1 VRVGYRM
8 RQFWEALN
16 PRLSAEELKQA
27 QDFLDP
33 ALMALFLGQP
43 RSEQA
48 HSLRLLNQLLEGGE
62 THSDLLVAALLHD
75 VGKSRHPLHLWERVL
90 IVLGKKFAPNL
101 SQNWG
106 QAELHGWRRAFVIAA
121 QHPQWG
127 AEMAAEA
134 GASPLTV
141 ELIRRHQSLLP
152 EQADSLKESLLHR
165 LQSVDNQN

>member
-1 VRVGYRM
+1 MRVSYRV

-16 PRLSAEELKQA
+16 PRLSAEELTQA
-27 QDFLDP
+27 QDILDP
-33 ALMALFLGQP
+33 ALMALFLGQQ

-90 IVLGKKFAPNL
+90 IVLSKKFVPNL
-101 SQNWG
+101 SEDWG
-106 QAELHGWRRAFVIAA
+106 QSEPRGWRRPFVIAA
-121 QHPQWG
+121 RHPAWG

-134 GASPLTV
+134 GASSLTV

-152 EQADSLKESLLHR
+152 AQPDTIKETLLHR

>member
-1 VRVGYRM
+1 VRVGYRI
-8 RQFWEALN
+8 RQFREALN

-33 ALMALFLGQP
+33 ALMALFLGQQ

-101 SQNWG
+101 SASWG
-106 QAELHGWRRAFVIAA
+106 RAEPHGWRRPFVIAA
-121 QHPQWG
+121 HHPQWG
-127 AEMAAEA
+127 AEMATEA

-152 EQADSLKESLLHR
+152 AQADSLKESLLHR